1 MVRSNKN
8 SIRGASLIEYALL
21 LGMLSLALIGA
32 LIAVGTSIDNRLND
46 LVNNFN
52 F

>member
-1 MVRSNKN
+1 MWSNRN
-8 SIRGASLIEYALL
+8 SKRGASLIEYALL

-32 LIAVGTSIDNRLND
+32 LIAAGTSIENRFNN

-52 F
+52 L